1 MRTAADLNF
10 GEKAIID
17 NIDFKHPSFRRII
30 EIGFT
35 PGQEIELLNKS
46 VFNDPLAFSLRGT
59 MIAIR
64 KNEAE
69 SIRLL

>member
-1 MRTAADLNF
+1 MKTAANLNF

-17 NIDFKHPSFRRII
+17 KIDFDHPSFRRII

-59 MIAIR
+59 TIAIR
-64 KNEAE
+64 RHEAE
-69 SIRLL
+69 SIKLL

>member
-1 MRTAADLNF
+1 MKTAADLTY

-17 NIDFKHPSFRRII
+17 GIDSSHPSFRRII

-35 PGQEIELLNKS
+35 PGQEIELLSKS
-46 VFNDPLAFSLRGT
+46 IFNDPLAFSLRGT

-69 SIRLL
+69 SIRIL

>member
-1 MRTAADLNF
+1 MKTAADLNF

-17 NIDFKHPSFRRII
+17 HIDFNHPSFRRII

-35 PGQEIELLNKS
+35 PGQEIELINKS
-46 VFNDPLAFSLRGT
+46 IFNDPIAFSLRGT

>member
-17 NIDFKHPSFRRII
+17 AIDLNHPSFRRII

>member
-1 MRTAADLNF
+1 MKTAANLNF

-17 NIDFKHPSFRRII
+17 KIDFDHPSFRRII

-35 PGQEIELLNKS
+35 PGQEIQLLNKS

-59 MIAIR
+59 TIAIR
-64 KNEAE
+64 RHEAE
-69 SIRLL
+69 SIKLL

>member
-1 MRTAADLNF
+1 MKTAADLDF
-10 GEKAIID
+10 GEKAIISE
-17 NIDFKHPSFRRII
+17 IDFDHPSFRRII

-35 PGQEIELLNKS
+35 PGQQIELVNKS

-64 KNEAE
+64 RHEAE
-69 SIRLL
+69 SIKLT